1 MAYLGEGTPK
11 LGFGLMRLSKLE
23 SGAIDVEQVK
33 QMVDLFLDS
42 GFTYFDTARA
52 YGDSEEATRKALV
65 ERHPRDSYTLATKN
79 APWLGAANEQEAKA
93 FFETSLKNT
102 GAGYFDYYLLHNLGG
117 NRTHVFDDFHMWDWV
132 FEQKAKGLIKHVGCS
147 IHDKADFVD
156 KILTEHPELEFVQ
169 LQINYADWDDPVVE
183 ARKCYEAARKH
194 GKPVVIMEPVKGG
207 YLSALPESVERVL
220 KAAEPDASPASWAIR
235 FAASLPGTITV
246 LSGMSSLAQVQDN
259 VSFMKDFK
267 PLTDAEQQVIAQ
279 AQQALLAIDRV
290 PCTDC
295 KYCVSGCPEQIPI
308 PDAIAA
314 INDYNRY
321 GNLERAKGSYNFAT
335 AGKGV
340 SSACVQCG
348 TCEDACPQSIDIIN
362 QMARAA
368 ELFE

>member
-1 MAYLGEGTPK
+1 ML
-11 LGFGLMRLSKLE
+11 R
-23 SGAIDVEQVK
+23 
-33 QMVDLFLDS
+33 
-42 GFTYFDTARA
+42 
-52 YGDSEEATRKALV
+52 
-65 ERHPRDSYTLATKN
+65 
-79 APWLGAANEQEAKA
+79 
-93 FFETSLKNT
+93 
-102 GAGYFDYYLLHNLGG
+102 
-117 NRTHVFDDFHMWDWV
+117 
-132 FEQKAKGLIKHVGCS
+132 
-147 IHDKADFVD
+147 
-156 KILTEHPELEFVQ
+156 
-169 LQINYADWDDPVVE
+169 
-183 ARKCYEAARKH
+183 AARKH
-194 GKPVVIMEPVKGG
+194 GKPVVIVEPVKGG

-340 SSACVQCG
+340 SSACIQCG